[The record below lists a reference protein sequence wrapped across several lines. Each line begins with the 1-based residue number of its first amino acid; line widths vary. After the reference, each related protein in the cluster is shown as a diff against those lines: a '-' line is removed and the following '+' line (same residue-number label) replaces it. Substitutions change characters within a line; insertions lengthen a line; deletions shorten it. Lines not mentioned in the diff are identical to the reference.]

1 MTFTRFCQTNGPFV
15 YKTRPNLVVTQLRKS
30 LKPAFLL
37 AHCSMKVARA
47 IPHSS
52 QQMIQNILSNDS
64 PLREHSANLS
74 YPWVG
79 HQVLPACALKFVGHI
94 HAVVLGVATDRSI
107 PSTFLLNALE
117 YLATLEESLL
127 ANLKSKKYC
136 FTNRN

>member
-1 MTFTRFCQTNGPFV
+1 MNDIYQILPDKWTICLQNKTKSGRHAIKEKFETCIFTGILFHKGG
-15 YKTRPNLVVTQLRKS
+15 
-30 LKPAFLL
+30 
-37 AHCSMKVARA
+37 A

-52 QQMIQNILSNDS
+52 QLMIQNILSNDS
-64 PLREHSANLS
+64 PLKEHSANLS